1 MTALRIG
8 FIGTG
13 KPRGTEGSTGFGMA
27 YHHADGF
34 LNLDDHC
41 ELVAAADIVEE
52 NVHAFADR
60 YSVQGTYLDYHEMLG
75 AEDLDVVSICTWP
88 HLHEQMTVDC
98 ARAGVRAVHCEKPMA
113 DTWGG
118 ARHMASVC
126 AQNDVQLTFN
136 HMRRFSKVIRNAK
149 ALLDDGQIG
158 ELMRVEFGR
167 HNLCDTGTHWFDT
180 ANYLAGQPTA
190 EWVLAQVHYE
200 RKRLTF
206 GAHQENQAISL
217 WRYESGVFGLAL
229 TGGGEDIPRAHC
241 RLMGTDGLI
250 EIHPAGPDT
259 PRLRIRR
266 KGGAQWEAVDC
277 EGETVHDTVNYNRVI
292 AELSDCL
299 ESGRT
304 PETGARNALQATELV
319 FASWESA
326 RRRGRVDLPLDIEDN
341 PLVAMV
347 ESGELTPEG

>member
-1 MTALRIG
+1 MTALRVG

-13 KPRGTEGSTGFGMA
+13 KPRGTTGSTGFGMA

-34 LNLDDHC
+34 LKLGDRC

-52 NVHAFADR
+52 NVGAFAGR
-60 YSVQGTYLDYHEMLG
+60 YGVPGTYLDYRDMLNAG
-75 AEDLDVVSICTWP
+75 NLDVVSICTWP

-98 ARAGVRAVHCEKPMA
+98 AEVGVRAVHCEKPMA

-118 ARHMASVC
+118 ARRMARVC
-126 AQNDVQLTFN
+126 AENGVQLTFN
-136 HMRRFSKVIRNAK
+136 HMRRFSKVMRNAR
-149 ALLDDGQIG
+149 ALLDEGQIG
-158 ELMRVEFGR
+158 DLMRIEFGR

-180 ANYLAGQPTA
+180 ANYFAGQCPVG
-190 EWVLAQVHYE
+190 WVLAQVHYE
-200 RKRLTF
+200 KKRLIF

-217 WRYESGVFGLAL
+217 WRYRSGVFGLAL

-250 EIHPAGPDT
+250 EVHPAGADM

-266 KGGAQWEAVDC
+266 KGGPEWEAVDC
-277 EGETVHDTVNYNRVI
+277 EGETVHDTVNHYRVI
-292 AELSDCL
+292 AELVDCL
-299 ESGRT
+299 ESGKT
-304 PETGARNALQATELV
+304 PESGAQNALQTTELV

-326 RRRGRVDLPLDIEDN
+326 RRRGRVDLPLEIDDN

-347 ESGELTPEG
+347 ESGELTPDG